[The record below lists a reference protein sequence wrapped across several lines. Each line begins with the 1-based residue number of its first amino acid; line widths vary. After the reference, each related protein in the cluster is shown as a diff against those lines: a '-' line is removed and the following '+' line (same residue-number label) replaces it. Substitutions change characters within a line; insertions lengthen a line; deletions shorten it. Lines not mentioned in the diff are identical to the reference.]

1 MLVLLAKAT
10 PALVGTLRI
19 SVMASSRFLGEAGGD
34 FGGELV
40 DEGLTDPSVV
50 AQSTVVTGLG

>member
-10 PALVGTLRI
+10 PAVVGTLRI

-40 DEGLTDPSVV
+40 DEGVTDPGVV
-50 AQSTVVTGLG
+50 THTTVVTGLG